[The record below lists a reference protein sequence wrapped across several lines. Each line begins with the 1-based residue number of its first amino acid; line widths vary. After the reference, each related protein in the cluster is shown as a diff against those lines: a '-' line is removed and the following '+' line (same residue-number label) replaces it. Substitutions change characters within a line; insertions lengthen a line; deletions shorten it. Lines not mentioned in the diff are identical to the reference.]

1 MWLAI
6 LVIKFTFMSWV
17 TLDQLVILLRLN
29 KNLDLN
35 FIYTKNKN
43 QFLSMFGDKKYMYIY
58 IIVKLIVWYY
68 KLNSYH
74 IKKGKKIV
82 VTRNTKAIYAAHS
95 NLIKLSVIISMALP
109 S

>member
-1 MWLAI
+1 
-6 LVIKFTFMSWV
+6 MSLV

-43 QFLSMFGDKKYMYIY
+43 QFLSMSGDKKKICIYIY

-68 KLNSYH
+68 KLNSCH